1 MTPHA
6 DDVKR
11 RVGRPPGP
19 APDPAVRRAELLA
32 AAERVVRERGPD
44 VGMDDIAAEV
54 GLTKPAVY
62 RWLGDKGQ
70 LTAAL
75 GEVVAARLVEQLAD
89 AFGRGGEPRELT
101 RSAIDVFCRFVEE
114 DTNLYRFVVHGPA
127 GAPRTRLRDRPLV
140 TSIAALIGDTL
151 RTALERAGAP
161 AHLADTWSHAILG
174 AVFAATEHWLA
185 EGETPRAE
193 LVDDLVRLIVPA
205 FDRIGI
211 QGPPDSSLDS

>member
-1 MTPHA
+1 MNVDA

-62 RWLGDKGQ
+62 RWLGDKAE

-75 GEVVAARLVEQLAD
+75 GEVVAARLVEQLAG
-89 AFGRGGEPRELT
+89 AFGEGGDPAELT
-101 RSAIDVFCRFVEE
+101 RSSIDVFCRFVDE

-127 GAPRTRLRDRPLV
+127 GAPRMRLRDKPLV
-140 TSIAALIGDTL
+140 TSIAALIGSTL
-151 RTALERAGAP
+151 RTALESVGAP

-185 EGETPRAE
+185 ERDTPRE
-193 LVDDLVRLIVPA
+193 QLVDDLVQLIVPA
-205 FDRIGI
+205 LDHAGI
-211 QGPPDSSLDS
+211 QAPPEP